1 MTDVQGEDQRL
12 AIAISVLEVVLQD
25 ELVADR
31 HVGDA
36 VEPLLAELTEARQM
50 TQVRTGAS
58 GFDIGL
64 SDDSHGVRTSQ
75 KATLD
80 EVAVLGLIQA
90 AAGQQT
96 RADRAFVF
104 GCSSVGG
111 GDPQDSS

>member
-50 TQVRTGAS
+50 TQVRTGGS
-58 GFDIGL
+58 GFDVGL
-64 SDDSHGVRTSQ
+64 GDDPHWVRTRQ

-80 EVAVLGLIQA
+80 KVAELGLVQD
-90 AAGQQT
+90 AAGEQT
-96 RADRAFVF
+96 SEDRALVF
-104 GCSSVGG
+104 GRSGG
-111 GDPQDSS
+111 GG